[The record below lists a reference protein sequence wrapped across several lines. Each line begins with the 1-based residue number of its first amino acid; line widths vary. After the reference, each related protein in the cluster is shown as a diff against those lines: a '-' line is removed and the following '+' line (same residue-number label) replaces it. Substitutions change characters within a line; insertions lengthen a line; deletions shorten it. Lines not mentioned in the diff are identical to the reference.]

1 MSAEREP
8 PPRTPPRRS
17 RRQELW
23 PPPLRAGRGER
34 ASRAELRAGR
44 QERATRTELRALRLR
59 SPRQELADSTAHG
72 EVYLRRLRRAQLQ
85 LSLLALVAFGAVFGV
100 MPVALYLLPQL
111 HGAHL
116 LGVPVAVWILIVPMP
131 PVFIAIGWLYA
142 RRADALDAAFREL
155 VEK

>member
-1 MSAEREP
+1 MTGAGREP
-8 PPRTPPRRS
+8 TPR
-17 RRQELW
+17 W
-23 PPPLRAGRGER
+23 
-34 ASRAELRAGR
+34 
-44 QERATRTELRALRLR
+44 RTLSLR

-100 MPVALYLLPQL
+100 MPLALYLLPEL
-111 HGAHL
+111 HRVHML
-116 LGVPVAVWILIVPMP
+116 DVPLAIWILIIPMP
-131 PVFIAIGWLYA
+131 PVFLGIGWLYA